1 MSLGSLRSKPCIDMF
16 QCQMSETVIFILLI
30 LTIILGRAKGLGRE
44 QKDLEEKK

>member
-1 MSLGSLRSKPCIDMF
+1 MGESVGNCHFYI
-16 QCQMSETVIFILLI
+16 VN